1 MMNEIR
7 LIDANA
13 LKEDLRRYFTD
24 GVLDGVSARLAFNQI
39 LHDIDNAPTIIPGEP
54 KMIVLA
60 TKTMTATEKQEF
72 FDVWNQLDTSKV
84 VVLTDEHG
92 REHFNGICPYT
103 NIKCDKWTCSV
114 CEVEQRER
122 RFAEGDND

>member
-1 MMNEIR
+1 MSEVR
-7 LIDANA
+7 LIDANDLKADLEKYYPASA
-13 LKEDLRRYFTD
+13 LEGIEPKTLFK
-24 GVLDGVSARLAFNQI
+24 QI

-84 VVLTDEHG
+84 VVLTDEYG
-92 REHFNGICPYT
+92 REHFKGICPYT
-103 NIKCDKWTCSV
+103 NKKCEKWTCSI
-114 CEVEQRER
+114 CEVEKRER

>member
-1 MMNEIR
+1 MNEIR

-39 LHDIDNAPTIIPGEP
+39 LHDIDNAPTIIPGEQ

-84 VVLTDEHG
+84 VVPTDEYG
-92 REHFNGICPYT
+92 REHFKGICPYT
-103 NIKCDKWTCSV
+103 NKKCEKWTCSV

-122 RFAEGDND
+122 RFAEGDTE